1 MPSGGASQFPI
12 PIGSQ
17 ALNITTGYGMEEVA
31 NVSLNGLAN
40 GGDVSG
46 LVYSNTPG
54 TMYAKVIIVL
64 QSLSPTGMNP
74 NVQIDNGTN
83 YYELP
88 VDTTTSAKRLE
99 FIDIPTSF
107 LTSFTIFNNTGVAF
121 AAAGNTCTV
130 YPM

>member
-1 MPSGGASQFPI
+1 MPGLGSTQSAN

-17 ALNITTGYGMEEVA
+17 TINFDSGYGTEDV
-31 NVSLNGLAN
+31 VGTQLNGLTS
-40 GGDVSG
+40 GMSISG
-46 LVYSNTPG
+46 LSYSNSVGATSV
-54 TMYAKVIIVL
+54 KVIITL
-64 QSLSPTGMNP
+64 QTITPSGMSP

-107 LTSFTIFNNTGVAF
+107 LASFKIFNNTGVAF